1 MEKWEHSAI
10 STLTSKFIHDWK
22 EDTFLPGPQLPW
34 SLLGCRQEIG
44 LGWGRYVDPKTVSQ
58 SKLRRGQGKRVT
70 LRECVLSRDDPA
82 QNMFSVILTGIFPI
96 GESWQCSLG
105 KQKTVW
111 FISTSGFT
119 SEHMHTHGVGGRGE
133 REKDFVFLWSFTYPS
148 PFLLSFPPSYL

>member
-1 MEKWEHSAI
+1 M
-10 STLTSKFIHDWK
+10 
-22 EDTFLPGPQLPW
+22 
-34 SLLGCRQEIG
+34 
-44 LGWGRYVDPKTVSQ
+44 DPKTVSQ

-133 REKDFVFLWSFTYPS
+133 REKDFVFL
-148 PFLLSFPPSYL
+148 